1 MNMKSFI
8 VSICMMLCVIM
19 LPSFVTSAEEL
30 EEQTVYLTD
39 EEMEEIIVEE
49 ISNLVN
55 ARTSAYALNWTVPA
69 NARYATSYFRK
80 EAGTSVMLD
89 IDISKSCRAGI
100 LNSDGVFR
108 YVTGTTITH
117 TFSITESHNYKV
129 YVQNDNSSSVT
140 AKGYYYR

>member
-1 MNMKSFI
+1 MKMKSVV
-8 VSICMMLCVIM
+8 VSICMLLCAVM

-30 EEQTVYLTD
+30 EEQTIYLTD

-80 EAGTSVMLD
+80 EAGTSVIVD
-89 IDISKSCRAGI
+89 IDISKSCKAGI

-117 TFSITESHNYKV
+117 TFSITEGHNYKV
-129 YVQNDNSSSVT
+129 FVKNENSSSVT

>member
-1 MNMKSFI
+1 MKMKSI
-8 VSICMMLCVIM
+8 VVSICMLLCAVM
-19 LPSFVTSAEEL
+19 LPSFVASAEEL

-69 NARYATSYFRK
+69 NTCYATSYFRK
-80 EAGTSVMLD
+80 EAGTSVIVD
-89 IDISKSCRAGI
+89 IDISKSCKAGI

-117 TFSITESHNYKV
+117 TFSITEGHNYKV
-129 YVQNDNSSSVT
+129 FVQNENSSSVT

>member
-1 MNMKSFI
+1 MKKKSI
-8 VSICMMLCVIM
+8 VVSICIMMCAMM

-39 EEMEEIIVEE
+39 AEMEEILEEE

-55 ARTSAYALNWTVPA
+55 ARLTAYVLNWTVPA
-69 NARYATSYFRK
+69 NTCYGTSYFRK
-80 EAGTSVMLD
+80 AAGTSVIVD
-89 IDISKSCRAGI
+89 IDISKSCKAGI

-117 TFSITESHNYKV
+117 TFSITEGHNYKV
-129 YVQNDNSSSVT
+129 NVQNDNSSSIT